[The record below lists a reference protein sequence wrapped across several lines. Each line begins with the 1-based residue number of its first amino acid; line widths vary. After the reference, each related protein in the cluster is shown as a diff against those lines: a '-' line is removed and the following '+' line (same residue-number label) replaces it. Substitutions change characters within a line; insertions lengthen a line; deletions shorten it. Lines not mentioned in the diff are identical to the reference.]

1 MTLRQC
7 RLCGADFNHL
17 DILPGTLPRCPNCS
31 RLQRYA
37 RRAVRTCPQLAKLS
51 PLKPLIYPALTLL
64 FVIAFLLTIYIAL
77 ELTVRFLSLLRTRG

>member
-1 MTLRQC
+1 MTIRQC

-37 RRAVRTCPQLAKLS
+37 RFALRKFPRLAKLS

-64 FVIAFLLTIYIAL
+64 FAIAFLLTIYIAL
-77 ELTVRFLSLLRTRG
+77 ELMERFLSLFRTRG